1 MAGKIER
8 SQVSLVRCLNG
19 SWELWNF
26 PASKR
31 AQFVRKIDS
40 PKAASGRLVVALP
53 LRQTVSYAT
62 WVPTADR
69 QLVPE
74 MVQMQ
79 LEKRGLLPRQS
90 VASSLDVRI
99 LEVQEERSLVL
110 AIVLLPDLAPELAV
124 ENAVRFEPEPFTL
137 PLPQDRLIVWRERQR
152 LAVTVSRGRDPIHFQ
167 VLSAEEVSDDSVN
180 EIRVIL
186 LHLQAQHMIN
196 ELLGLALWG
205 DFTDEEVERLQ
216 RGLTLKTFRESVPP
230 PNLPPTP
237 SKLLPPQVLALHD
250 KAKRRQRIRRII
262 AAAAGV
268 YVLGILAI
276 IGYIFWQ
283 QNRIT
288 QLQNELTAEE
298 PTVSAVEGTADQWR
312 KVEWAV
318 DPKLYAVEL
327 LHQVSDLLPAQ
338 GMRLTAFQIE
348 KGKLIIRG
356 EASTAAAAFK
366 FNEDIKQNAALKLF
380 HWDMKSPSLRPDGRA
395 EFIVEG
401 EPTVAKVD

>member
-8 SQVSLVRCLNG
+8 SQVSLVCCMNG

-26 PASKR
+26 PSSKR
-31 AQFVRKIDS
+31 AQFVRKIES
-40 PKAASGRLVVALP
+40 PKAVSGQIVIALP

-62 WVPTADR
+62 WVPTTDK

-79 LEKRGLLPRQS
+79 LEKRGLVQRQS
-90 VASSLDVRI
+90 FVSSVDVRI

-110 AIVLLPDLAPELAV
+110 AVVLLPDLAPELAV
-124 ENAVRFEPEPFTL
+124 GNAVRFEPEPFIL

-152 LAVTVSRGRDPIHFQ
+152 LAMTISRGRDPIHFQ
-167 VLSAEEVSDDSVN
+167 VLSAEEVSDESVN
-180 EIRVIL
+180 EIRCIL
-186 LHLQAQHMIN
+186 LQLESQHMIN

-205 DFTDEEVERLQ
+205 DFTDEEVAILQ
-216 RGLTLKTFRESVPP
+216 QGLALKTFRESVPP
-230 PNLPPTP
+230 PSLPATP
-237 SKLLPPQVLALHD
+237 SRLLPPQVSLLHE
-250 KAKRRQRIRRII
+250 KARRRRRIRRLIT
-262 AAAAGV
+262 AAAGA
-268 YVLGILAI
+268 YLLGILAI
-276 IGYIFWQ
+276 VGYIFWQ

-288 QLQNELTAEE
+288 QLQNQLTADL
-298 PTVSAVEGTADQWR
+298 PTVTAVQGTADQWR

-327 LHQVSDLLPAQ
+327 LHQVADLLPPQ

-348 KGKLIIRG
+348 KGKLILHG

-366 FNEDIKQNAALKLF
+366 FNEDIKQNAAMKLF
-380 HWDMKSPSLRPDGRA
+380 RWDMKSPSLRPDGRA
-395 EFIVEG
+395 EFIIEG

>member
-8 SQVSLVRCLNG
+8 SQVSLVCCMNG

-31 AQFVRKIDS
+31 AQFVRKIES
-40 PKAASGRLVVALP
+40 PKAVAGHIVIALP

-62 WVPTADR
+62 WVPTTDK

-79 LEKRGLLPRQS
+79 LEKRGLVQRQS
-90 VASSLDVRI
+90 SATSLDVRI

-110 AIVLLPDLAPELAV
+110 AVVLLPDLAPELAV
-124 ENAVRFEPEPFTL
+124 QNAVRFEPEPFIL

-152 LAVTVSRGRDPIHFQ
+152 LAMTISRGRDPIHFQ
-167 VLSAEEVSDDSVN
+167 VLSAEEVSDESVN
-180 EIRVIL
+180 EIRCIL
-186 LHLQAQHMIN
+186 LQLESQHMIN

-205 DFTDEEVERLQ
+205 DFSDEEVAILQ
-216 RGLTLKTFRESVPP
+216 QGLALKAFRESVPP
-230 PNLPPTP
+230 PSLPATP
-237 SKLLPPQVLALHD
+237 SRLLPPQVSVLHE
-250 KAKRRQRIRRII
+250 KARRRRRVRRLI
-262 AAAAGV
+262 AAAAGA
-268 YVLGILAI
+268 YLLGILAI
-276 IGYIFWQ
+276 VGYIFWQ

-288 QLQNELTAEE
+288 QLQNQLSADL
-298 PTVSAVEGTADQWR
+298 PTVTAVQGTADQWR

-327 LHQVSDLLPAQ
+327 LHQVADLLPPQ

-348 KGKLIIRG
+348 KGKLILHG

-366 FNEDIKQNAALKLF
+366 FNDDIKQNAAMKLF
-380 HWDMKSPSLRPDGRA
+380 RWDMKSPSLRPDGRA
-395 EFIVEG
+395 EFIIEG

>member
-8 SQVSLVRCLNG
+8 SQVSLVCCMNG

-31 AQFVRKIDS
+31 AQFVRKIES
-40 PKAASGRLVVALP
+40 PKAVSGHIVIALP

-62 WVPTADR
+62 WVPTTDR

-79 LEKRGLLPRQS
+79 LEKRGLVQRQS
-90 VASSLDVRI
+90 FACSVDVRI

-110 AIVLLPDLAPELAV
+110 AVVLLPDLAPELAV
-124 ENAVRFEPEPFTL
+124 GNAVRFEPEPFIL

-152 LAVTVSRGRDPIHFQ
+152 LAMTITRGRDPIHFQ
-167 VLSAEEVSDDSVN
+167 VLSAEEVSDESVN
-180 EIRVIL
+180 EIRCIL
-186 LHLQAQHMIN
+186 LQLESQHMIN

-205 DFTDEEVERLQ
+205 DFTDKEVATLQ
-216 RGLTLKTFRESVPP
+216 QGLALRTFRESVPP
-230 PNLPPTP
+230 PSLPATP
-237 SKLLPPQVLALHD
+237 ATILTTKVWVINQ
-250 KAKRRQRIRRII
+250 KTRRRRRVRRLI
-262 AAAAGV
+262 AAAAGA
-268 YVLGILAI
+268 YLLGILAI
-276 IGYIFWQ
+276 VGYIFWQ

-288 QLQNELTAEE
+288 ELQNQLSADL
-298 PTVSAVEGTADQWR
+298 PTVTAVQGTADQWR

-327 LHQVSDLLPAQ
+327 LHQVADLLPPQ

-348 KGKLIIRG
+348 KGKLILHG

-366 FNEDIKQNAALKLF
+366 FNEDIKQNAAMKLF
-380 HWDMKSPSLRPDGRA
+380 RWDMKSPSLRPDGRA
-395 EFIVEG
+395 EFIIEG

>member
-8 SQVSLVRCLNG
+8 GQVSLFRCMNG
-19 SWELWNF
+19 NWELWNF

-31 AQFVRKIDS
+31 AQFVRRIES
-40 PKAASGRLVVALP
+40 PKTVGGQIVVALP

-74 MVQMQ
+74 MVKLQ
-79 LEKRGLLPRQS
+79 LEKRGLVQRQS
-90 VASSLDVRI
+90 VDSSLDVRI

-110 AIVLLPDLAPELAV
+110 AIVLLPDLAPELAL

-152 LAVTVSRGRDPIHFQ
+152 LAVTISRGRDPIHFQ
-167 VLSAEEVSDDSVN
+167 VLYAEEVSNESVN
-180 EIRVIL
+180 EIRCIL
-186 LHLQAQHMIN
+186 LQLESQRMIN
-196 ELLGLALWG
+196 ELLGLAIWG
-205 DFTDEEVERLQ
+205 DFTDAEVELLQ
-216 RGLTLKTFRESVPP
+216 QGLGLKAFRKSLPP
-230 PNLPPTP
+230 PSLPTTA
-237 SKLLPPQVLALHD
+237 SKLLPPQVSVLHE
-250 KAKRRQRIRRII
+250 KPRRRRRIRRLI
-262 AAAAGV
+262 AAAAGAYLLAV
-268 YVLGILAI
+268 LAI

-283 QNRIT
+283 QHRIT
-288 QLQNELTAEE
+288 ELQSQLSAEH
-298 PTVSAVEGTADQWR
+298 PTVAAIQGTADQWH

-327 LHQVSDLLPAQ
+327 LHQVADLLPPQ

-356 EASTAAAAFK
+356 EASTAAGAFK
-366 FNEDIKQNAALKLF
+366 FNEDIKQNAALKQF
-380 HWDMKSPSLRPDGRA
+380 RWDMKSPSLRPDGRA
-395 EFIVEG
+395 EFIIEG
-401 EPTVAKVD
+401 EPSVAKVD

>member
-8 SQVSLVRCLNG
+8 SQVSLVCCMNG

-31 AQFVRKIDS
+31 AQFVRKIES
-40 PKAASGRLVVALP
+40 PKAVAGHIVIALP

-62 WVPTADR
+62 WVPTTDR

-79 LEKRGLLPRQS
+79 LEKRGLVQRQNFVSS
-90 VASSLDVRI
+90 VDVRI

-110 AIVLLPDLAPELAV
+110 AVVLLPDLAPELAV
-124 ENAVRFEPEPFTL
+124 GNAVRFEPEPFIL

-152 LAVTVSRGRDPIHFQ
+152 LAITISRGRDPIHFQ
-167 VLSAEEVSDDSVN
+167 VLSAEEVSDESVN
-180 EIRVIL
+180 EIRCIL
-186 LHLQAQHMIN
+186 LQLESQHMIN

-205 DFTDEEVERLQ
+205 DFNDEEVATLQ
-216 RGLTLKTFRESVPP
+216 QGLALKTFRESVPP
-230 PNLPPTP
+230 PSLPATP
-237 SKLLPPQVLALHD
+237 SRLLPPQVSVLHE
-250 KAKRRQRIRRII
+250 KARRRRRIRRLI
-262 AAAAGV
+262 AAAAGA
-268 YVLGILAI
+268 YLLGILAI
-276 IGYIFWQ
+276 LGYIFWQ

-288 QLQNELTAEE
+288 ELQNQLSADL
-298 PTVSAVEGTADQWR
+298 PTVTAVQGTADQWR

-327 LHQVSDLLPAQ
+327 LHQVADLLPPQ

-348 KGKLIIRG
+348 KGKLILHG

-366 FNEDIKQNAALKLF
+366 FNEDIKQNAAMKLF
-380 HWDMKSPSLRPDGRA
+380 RWDMKSPSLRPDGRA
-395 EFIVEG
+395 EFIIEG

>member
-8 SQVSLVRCLNG
+8 SQVSLVCCMNG

-31 AQFVRKIDS
+31 AQFVRKIES
-40 PKAASGRLVVALP
+40 PKAVAGHIVIALP

-62 WVPTADR
+62 WVPTTDK

-79 LEKRGLLPRQS
+79 LEKRGLVQRQS
-90 VASSLDVRI
+90 FASSVDVRI

-110 AIVLLPDLAPELAV
+110 AVVLLPDLAPELAV
-124 ENAVRFEPEPFTL
+124 ENAVRFEPEPFIL

-152 LAVTVSRGRDPIHFQ
+152 LAMTISRGRDPIHFQ
-167 VLSAEEVSDDSVN
+167 VLSAEEVSDESVN
-180 EIRVIL
+180 EIRCIL
-186 LHLQAQHMIN
+186 LQLESQHMIN

-205 DFTDEEVERLQ
+205 DFTDEEVAILQ
-216 RGLTLKTFRESVPP
+216 QGLALKAFRESVPP
-230 PNLPPTP
+230 PTLPATQ
-237 SKLLPPQVLALHD
+237 SRLLPPQVSVLHE
-250 KAKRRQRIRRII
+250 KARRRRRVRRLI
-262 AAAAGV
+262 AAAVGA
-268 YVLGILAI
+268 YLLGILAMV
-276 IGYIFWQ
+276 GYIFWQ

-288 QLQNELTAEE
+288 QLQNQLSADL
-298 PTVSAVEGTADQWR
+298 PTVTAVQGTADQWR

-327 LHQVSDLLPAQ
+327 LHQVADLLPPQ

-348 KGKLIIRG
+348 KGKLILHG

-366 FNEDIKQNAALKLF
+366 FNEDIKQNAAMKLF
-380 HWDMKSPSLRPDGRA
+380 RWDMKSPSLRPDGRA
-395 EFIVEG
+395 EFIIEG

>member
-8 SQVSLVRCLNG
+8 SQVSLVCCLNG

-31 AQFVRKIDS
+31 AQFVRKIES
-40 PKAASGRLVVALP
+40 PKAVAGHIVIALP

-62 WVPTADR
+62 WVPTTDK

-79 LEKRGLLPRQS
+79 LEKRGLVQRQS
-90 VASSLDVRI
+90 FASSLDVRI

-110 AIVLLPDLAPELAV
+110 AVVLLPDLAPELAV
-124 ENAVRFEPEPFTL
+124 ENAVRFEPEPFIL

-152 LAVTVSRGRDPIHFQ
+152 LAITISRGRDPIHFQ
-167 VLSAEEVSDDSVN
+167 VLSAEEISDESVN
-180 EIRVIL
+180 EIRCIL
-186 LHLQAQHMIN
+186 LQLESQHMIN

-205 DFTDEEVERLQ
+205 DFTDEEVEILQ
-216 RGLTLKTFRESVPP
+216 HGLALKTFRESVPP
-230 PNLPPTP
+230 PSLPARP
-237 SKLLPPQVLALHD
+237 SRLLPPQVSVLHE
-250 KAKRRQRIRRII
+250 KARRRRRVRRLI
-262 AAAAGV
+262 AAAAGA
-268 YVLGILAI
+268 YLLGILAI
-276 IGYIFWQ
+276 VGYIFWQ

-288 QLQNELTAEE
+288 QLQNQLSADL
-298 PTVSAVEGTADQWR
+298 PTVTAVQGTADQWR

-327 LHQVSDLLPAQ
+327 LHQVADLLPPQ

-348 KGKLIIRG
+348 KGKLILHG

-366 FNEDIKQNAALKLF
+366 FNEDIKQNAAMKLF
-380 HWDMKSPSLRPDGRA
+380 RWDMKSPSLRPDGRA
-395 EFIVEG
+395 EFIIEG